1 MCERGILKLEVSS
14 NRLDKGCT
22 ISHIMEEGTNKQ
34 RGLGSALKTL
44 KETAKS
50 LFAMR
55 YIKTEVDS

>member
-1 MCERGILKLEVSS
+1 
-14 NRLDKGCT
+14 
-22 ISHIMEEGTNKQ
+22 MEEGTNTQ

-44 KETAKS
+44 KETAKL